1 MSYSSIR
8 WLYWLTFAVCIALI
22 VALNLPWPG
31 LPPANPGALLNDA
44 WFLWGF
50 NYFGLLI
57 MPMAALMID
66 DGRRR
71 GMKWPLYVIPYFAI
85 GIIPLSVFLARRPA
99 IETQQRPTPRL
110 LEQRWVWVLLALGVV
125 VISIIFLPRGSA
137 AQLTETMLQN
147 PGLSFMWLDI
157 ALNHL
162 AALPLAQADMQRRG
176 AEGQTLWLAAIA
188 LSGPIGLCLWMALRP
203 PASRVS

>member
-1 MSYSSIR
+1 MSYSPIR
-8 WLYWLTFAVCIALI
+8 WLYWLIFGLCVALI

-31 LPPANPGALLNDA
+31 LPPANPGALLEDP
-44 WFLWGF
+44 WLLWGF

-85 GIIPLSVFLARRPA
+85 GIIPLSIFLARRPA
-99 IETQQRPTPRL
+99 VETHDRPTPRL
-110 LEQRWVWVLLALGVV
+110 LEQRWVWALLALSVF
-125 VISIIFLPRGSA
+125 VISAIWLPNGSLD
-137 AQLTETMLQN
+137 QLTQTMLQN
-147 PGLSFMWLDI
+147 PGLLFMWLDI

-176 AEGQTLWLAAIA
+176 ADHQSLWLAAIA
-188 LSGPIGLCLWMALRP
+188 LTGPIGLCLWLTLRP
-203 PASRVS
+203 PTTRLS